1 LPDLR
6 RCLHDVRAKWLA
18 DPSVKGDV
26 TSLGLRILA
35 RHVLSIIV
43 LPDHVF
49 LPLQVWASASLDGA
63 LDNLLVDHVEL
74 VLVGDTSSLI
84 ILVDSF
90 DLRWSNSLV
99 VLLELF
105 QYLSFRD
112 YHGPVIRLIQHG
124 SPFTLGVDHLVPVS
138 IIARLDFSDR
148 LDGSLGRS

>member
-1 LPDLR
+1 M
-6 RCLHDVRAKWLA
+6 RAKWLA
-18 DPSVKGDV
+18 DPSIKGDV

-43 LPDHVF
+43 LSNHVL
-49 LPLQVWASASLDGA
+49 LPFQVWASASLDGA

-74 VLVGDTSSLI
+74 VLLGDTSPLI

-105 QYLSFRD
+105 QFLPFRD
-112 YHGPVIRLIQHG
+112 DNGPIIRLIQHG
-124 SPFTLGVDHLVPVS
+124 SPFTLGVDHLVPMSV
-138 IIARLDFSDR
+138 IARLDFSDR